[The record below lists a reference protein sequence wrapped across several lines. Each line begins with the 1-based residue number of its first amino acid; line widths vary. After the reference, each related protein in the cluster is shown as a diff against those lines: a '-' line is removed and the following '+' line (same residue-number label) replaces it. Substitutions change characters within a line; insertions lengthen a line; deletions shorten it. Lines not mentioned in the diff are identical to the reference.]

1 MAKTKLLEN
10 SREDSSE
17 EVLDVD
23 GYVKKAIDFVQEGN
37 FEEAME
43 CFDEGI
49 KAHPDSLEIYME
61 KADICFDLG
70 ENEKALECYDILYEK
85 LKSLN

>member
-43 CFDEGI
+43 CFD
-49 KAHPDSLEIYME
+49 
-61 KADICFDLG
+61 
-70 ENEKALECYDILYEK
+70 
-85 LKSLN
+85 